1 MKVILLENV
10 KGMGKMDDVKDVSDG
25 YARNF
30 LFPNHLAVQASNQG
44 ITEVAKRK
52 KRAAGEAESEL
63 QQTQHLA
70 EELDG
75 YALGV
80 VARAN
85 EHELLYAAL
94 TPLKIAELL
103 NAQGFKVAKTNI
115 VTEPLKTVGEHV
127 VKIKL
132 KHGLEAN
139 ITVVVTPEGA
149 KQGTN

>member
-1 MKVILLENV
+1 VIGIVREVRTIARRLSKASENIE
-10 KGMGKMDDVKDVSDG
+10 KDL
-25 YARNF
+25 N
-30 LFPNHLAVQASNQG
+30 
-44 ITEVAKRK
+44 
-52 KRAAGEAESEL
+52 EL